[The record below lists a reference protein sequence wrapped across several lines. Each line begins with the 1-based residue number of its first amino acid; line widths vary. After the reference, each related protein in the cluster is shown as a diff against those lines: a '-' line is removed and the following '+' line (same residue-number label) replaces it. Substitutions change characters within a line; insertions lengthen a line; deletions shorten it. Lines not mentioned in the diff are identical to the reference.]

1 MNKKIFALGIL
12 LIAALCTVQASYW
25 TENPRWKKILWAP
38 AEVWYEVPAK
48 WSIVAADKYMN
59 GYIGEAIKQAKPE
72 IAPNEK
78 YTVILGV
85 RGDKEVKKYK
95 KFIPKQAEGYYL
107 KVSQEGIVIAGNDER
122 GLFYGIQSLLQHI
135 ANDIYEEVAVADW
148 PDMPFRG
155 TVEGF
160 YGTPWSHEAR
170 LSQLDFYGKNKMNVY
185 IYGPK
190 DDPWHRDKWRV
201 PYPEAEANRIAELV
215 EVAKKNYVNFY
226 WAIHPGVDIK
236 WNNEDRDALVAK
248 LEKMY
253 DLGVRAFAVFFD
265 DIWGEGTKADKQA
278 ELLNYVDNNFIQKK
292 KDVAPLI
299 MCPTEYNRGWANE
312 EKGYLRTLGSTL
324 NKGIEIMWTGNSVV
338 ACIDKPTMEWIN
350 ERIQRKAYIWLNFPV
365 NDFVRDHML
374 MGPLY
379 GNGKDIAPLVS
390 GFVSNPMEYAETS
403 KISLYGIADYCWN
416 TENYDEHSNWQKS
429 LQNILPSNS
438 MALGVFALY
447 NKDLGP
453 NGHGF
458 RREEGDEIKD
468 IAQKAIEGD
477 DAALDILAF
486 KCWELDEACDKLL
499 ADNSNPQL
507 IHELRPWLL
516 QGKLLADYGTTIC
529 NMKKVADGKI
539 SPSNMPLGIIDY
551 FNHLWNQARD
561 IRKQMYDNENNKA
574 MLHPYQTGTKLGTKV
589 LLPTLN
595 NLFTLATEKYNKEH
609 NSKYDTAAD
618 YNPFKV
624 KSTVKQLAL
633 LPVSVRG
640 SDVTVASALEVIN
653 WQAGGEFVV
662 ESDRPITFQGM
673 DFNFGVNGVAKNFK
687 LELLVDGNWREVSL
701 LHYADNDPVIHTGNE
716 LGGMTASALRITNIS
731 GAEQQVYFKDFK
743 FVRR

>member
-1 MNKKIFALGIL
+1 MNKRILTLGIL
-12 LIAALCTVQASYW
+12 LIAALCTVQAGYGND
-25 TENPRWKKILWAP
+25 NPKRKNIIQAP
-38 AEVWYEVPAK
+38 ADASYEIPAK
-48 WSIVAADKYMN
+48 WTIVAADKYIN
-59 GYIGEAIKQAKPE
+59 GYIGEALKEAKPE
-72 IAPNEK
+72 IAPKQK
-78 YTVILGV
+78 YKVTLGV
-85 RGDKEVKKYK
+85 KGDKEVKKYK
-95 KFIPKQAEGYYL
+95 KYIPTQAEGYYI
-107 KVSQEGIVIAGNDER
+107 KMSKDGIVIAGSDER
-122 GLFYGIQSLLQHI
+122 GLFYGVQSLLQDIKNGAYQEI
-135 ANDIYEEVAVADW
+135 AYSDW
-148 PDMPFRG
+148 PDGPFRG

-160 YGTPWSHEAR
+160 YGTPWSHAAR
-170 LSQLDFYGKNKMNVY
+170 LSQLEFYGKNKMNVY

-201 PYPEAEANRIAELV
+201 PYPEAEAKRIAELV

-236 WNNEDRDALVAK
+236 WTPEDRDALVAK

-278 ELLNYVDNNFIQKK
+278 ELLNYVDDNFIQKK

-312 EKGYLRTLGSTL
+312 QKGYLRTLGSTM
-324 NKGIEIMWTGNSVV
+324 NQGIEIMWTGNSVV
-338 ACIDKPTMEWIN
+338 ACIDKGTMEWIN
-350 ERIQRKAYIWLNFPV
+350 ERIQRKGYIWLNFPV

-379 GNGKDIAPLVS
+379 GNGLDIAPLVS

-416 TENYDEHSNWQKS
+416 MQEYDYQSNWQKS
-429 LQNILPSNS
+429 LRSILPGNYK
-438 MALGVFALY
+438 ALETFALY

-458 RREEGDEIKD
+458 RREEGEELKPTADAAIKGD
-468 IAQKAIEGD
+468 KEAIAAIAQK
-477 DAALDILAF
+477 
-486 KCWELDEACDKLL
+486 CQELNLACDLL
-499 ADNSNPQL
+499 LTDESNPQL

-516 QGKLLADYGTTIC
+516 QGKLLAEYGNTVC
-529 NMKKVADGKI
+529 KMKEVAEKKTKEY
-539 SPSNMPLGIIDY
+539 SFLNFENLY
-551 FNHLWNQARD
+551 AQARS
-561 IRKQMYDNENNKA
+561 IKKQMYDNENNNA

-595 NLFTLATEKYNKEH
+595 TLFTQATDAYNSINGTEFD
-609 NSKYDTAAD
+609 SSAD

-653 WQAGGEFVV
+653 WQDGGEFIV

-673 DFNFGVNGVAKNFK
+673 DFNFGINGVAKNFK
-687 LELLVDGNWREVSL
+687 LELKVGDNWREVSL
-701 LHYADNDPVIHTGNE
+701 LHYSENDPVIHTGNE

-731 GAEQQVYFKDFK
+731 GAEQQVYFKNFK
-743 FVRR
+743 FVKR

>member
-12 LIAALCTVQASYW
+12 LIAALCTVQAGYW
-25 TENPRWKKILWAP
+25 SQNPRYKKILWAP
-38 AEVWYEVPAK
+38 AEVWYDVPAQ
-48 WSIVAADKYMN
+48 WSVVAADKYMN
-59 GYIGEAIKQAKPE
+59 GYIGEAIKQAKPQ
-72 IAPNEK
+72 IAEGQK
-78 YTVILGV
+78 YTVTLGV
-85 RGDKEVKKYK
+85 KGDKEVKKYK

-107 KVSQEGIVIAGNDER
+107 KVSQEGVVVAGSDER
-122 GLFYGIQSLLQHI
+122 GLFYGIQSLI
-135 ANDIYEEVAVADW
+135 REMENGIYEEVAVADW
-148 PDMPFRG
+148 PDVPFRG

-190 DDPWHRDKWRV
+190 DDPWHRDKWRI

-278 ELLNYVDNNFIQKK
+278 ELLNYVDDNFIQKK

-324 NKGIEIMWTGNSVV
+324 NKGIEVMWTGNSVV
-338 ACIDKPTMEWIN
+338 ACIDKATMEWIN
-350 ERIQRKAYIWLNFPV
+350 ERIQRKGYIWLNFPV

-379 GNGKDIAPLVS
+379 GNGKDIAPFVS

-416 TENYDEHSNWQKS
+416 MDAYEFEANWHKS
-429 LQNILPSNS
+429 LRRILPSNYK
-438 MALGVFALY
+438 ALEIFALY

-458 RREEGDEIKD
+458 RREEGEELQPTAK
-468 IAQKAIEGD
+468 AAIEGD
-477 DAALDILAF
+477 AAALEALNQ
-486 KCWELDEACDKLL
+486 KCNELKLACDLL
-499 ADNSNPQL
+499 LVDDTNPQL

-516 QGKLLADYGTTIC
+516 QGKLLADYGNVVC
-529 NMKKVADGKI
+529 QMKKVAEKKTREYTFL
-539 SPSNMPLGIIDY
+539 NFENLY
-551 FNHLWNQARD
+551 AQARS
-561 IRKQMYDNENNKA
+561 IQKQMYDNENNKA
-574 MLHPYQTGTKLGTKV
+574 MLHPYQTGIKLGTKV
-589 LLPTLN
+589 LLPTIQT
-595 NLFTLATEKYNKEH
+595 LFTQATESYNKL
-609 NSKYDTAAD
+609 NGKALDTAAD

-640 SDVTVASALEVIN
+640 SDITVASALEVIN

-731 GAEQQVYFKDFK
+731 GAEQQVYFKNFK
-743 FVRR
+743 FIKR

>member
-1 MNKKIFALGIL
+1 MNKKIFTLGIL
-12 LIAALCTVQASYW
+12 LIAALCTVQAGYW
-25 TENPRWKKILWAP
+25 SQNPRYKKILWAP
-38 AEVWYEVPAK
+38 AEVWYDVPAQ
-48 WSIVAADKYMN
+48 WSVVAADKYVN
-59 GYIGEAIKQAKPE
+59 GYIGEAIKQAKPQ
-72 IAPNEK
+72 IAEGQK
-78 YTVILGV
+78 YTVTLGV
-85 RGDKEVKKYK
+85 KGDKEVKKYK

-107 KVSQEGIVIAGNDER
+107 KVSQEGVVVAGSDER
-122 GLFYGIQSLLQHI
+122 GLFYGIQSLI
-135 ANDIYEEVAVADW
+135 REMENGIYEEVAVADW
-148 PDMPFRG
+148 PDVPFRG

-190 DDPWHRDKWRV
+190 DDPWHRDKWRI

-278 ELLNYVDNNFIQKK
+278 ELLNYVDDNFIQKK

-338 ACIDKPTMEWIN
+338 ACIDKATMEWIN
-350 ERIQRKAYIWLNFPV
+350 ERIQRKGYIWLNFPV

-416 TENYDEHSNWQKS
+416 MDAYEFEANWHKS
-429 LQNILPSNS
+429 LRRILPSNYK
-438 MALGVFALY
+438 ALEIFALY

-458 RREEGDEIKD
+458 RREEGEELQPTAK
-468 IAQKAIEGD
+468 AAIEGD
-477 DAALDILAF
+477 AAALEALKQ
-486 KCWELDEACDKLL
+486 KCDELKLACDLL
-499 ADNSNPQL
+499 LVDDTNPQL

-516 QGKLLADYGTTIC
+516 QGKLLADYGNIVC
-529 NMKKVADGKI
+529 QMKKVAEKKTREYTFL
-539 SPSNMPLGIIDY
+539 NFENLY
-551 FNHLWNQARD
+551 AQARS
-561 IRKQMYDNENNKA
+561 IQKQMYDNENNKA
-574 MLHPYQTGTKLGTKV
+574 MLHPYQTGIKLGTKV
-589 LLPTLN
+589 LLPTIQT
-595 NLFTLATEKYNKEH
+595 LFTQATESYNKL
-609 NSKYDTAAD
+609 NGKALDTAAD

-640 SDVTVASALEVIN
+640 SDITVASALEVIN

-731 GAEQQVYFKDFK
+731 GAEQQVYFKNFK
-743 FVRR
+743 FIKR

>member
-1 MNKKIFALGIL
+1 MNKRILTLGFL
-12 LIAALCTVQASYW
+12 LVAALCTLQASNYW
-25 TENPRWKKILWAP
+25 TNPTIQQILWAP
-38 AEVWYEVPAK
+38 DTGWKELPQK
-48 WSIVAADKYMN
+48 WTVVAAEKYLN
-59 GYIGEAIKQAKPE
+59 GYIGDAFKQLKPE
-72 IAPNEK
+72 IAPK
-78 YTVILGV
+78 QACKVIMGV
-85 RGDKEVKKYK
+85 KGDKEVRKYK
-95 KFIPKQAEGYYL
+95 KLIPQKAEGYYL
-107 KVSQEGIVIAGNDER
+107 KISEKEIVIAGNDER
-122 GLFYGIQSLLQHI
+122 GLFYGVQTLLSI
-135 ANDIYEEVAVADW
+135 AGNGIYEEAAYADW
-148 PDMPFRG
+148 PDVPFRG

-170 LSQLDFYGKNKMNVY
+170 LSQLEFYGKNKMNVY

-201 PYPEAEANRIAELV
+201 PYPEAEAKRIAELV
-215 EVAKKNYVNFY
+215 EAAKKNYVNFY

-265 DIWGEGTKADKQA
+265 DIWGEGTKGDKQA
-278 ELLNYVDNNFIQKK
+278 ELLNYVDENFIQKK
-292 KDVAPLI
+292 EDVAPLI

-312 EKGYLRTLGSTL
+312 QKGYLRTLGANL
-324 NKGIEIMWTGNSVV
+324 NQGIEIMWTGNSVV
-338 ACIDKPTMEWIN
+338 ACIDKETMEWIN

-403 KISLYGIADYCWN
+403 KISLYGVADYCWN
-416 TENYDEHSNWQKS
+416 MQAYYEVNNWQKS
-429 LQNILPSNS
+429 LKSILPSNDK
-438 MALGVFALY
+438 ALGIFALY

-468 IAQKAIEGD
+468 IAQKALEGD
-477 DAALDILAF
+477 DASLDLLAF
-486 KCWELDEACDKLL
+486 KCWELNSACDKLL

-516 QGKLLADYGTTIC
+516 QGKLLAEYGTTIC
-529 NMKKVADGKI
+529 YMKKVADGKI
-539 SPSNMPLGIIDY
+539 NPTIMPLGVVGY
-551 FNHLWNQARD
+551 FNELWSHARN
-561 IRKQMYDNENNKA
+561 IRKQMYDNENNKE

-595 NLFTLATEKYNKEH
+595 SLFTLATEKYNKEH
-609 NSKYDTAAD
+609 GYKYDTTAD

-653 WQAGGEFVV
+653 WQAGGEFIV
-662 ESDRPITFQGM
+662 EGDRPITFQGM
-673 DFNFGVNGVAKNFK
+673 DFNFGINGVAKNFK

-701 LHYADNDPVIHTGNE
+701 LHYSDNDPVIHTGNE

-731 GAEQQVYFKDFK
+731 GQEQQVYFKNFK
-743 FVRR
+743 FVKR

>member
-1 MNKKIFALGIL
+1 MNKKIFTLGIL
-12 LIAALCTVQASYW
+12 LIAALCTVQAGYW
-25 TENPRWKKILWAP
+25 SQNPKYKKILWAP
-38 AEVWYEVPAK
+38 AEVWYDVPAQ
-48 WSIVAADKYMN
+48 WSVVAADKYMN
-59 GYIGEAIKQAKPE
+59 GYIGEAIKQAKPQ
-72 IAPNEK
+72 IAEGQK
-78 YTVILGV
+78 YTVTLGV
-85 RGDKEVKKYK
+85 KGDKEVKKYK

-107 KVSQEGIVIAGNDER
+107 KVSQEGVVVAGSDER
-122 GLFYGIQSLLQHI
+122 GLFYGIQSLI
-135 ANDIYEEVAVADW
+135 REMENGIYEEVAVADW
-148 PDMPFRG
+148 PDVPFRG

-190 DDPWHRDKWRV
+190 DDPWHRDKWRI

-278 ELLNYVDNNFIQKK
+278 ELLNYVDDNFIQKK

-324 NKGIEIMWTGNSVV
+324 NKGIEVMWTGNSVV
-338 ACIDKPTMEWIN
+338 ACIDKATMEWIN
-350 ERIQRKAYIWLNFPV
+350 ERIQRKGYIWLNFPV

-416 TENYDEHSNWQKS
+416 MDAYEFEANWEKS
-429 LQNILPSNS
+429 LRRILPSNYK
-438 MALGVFALY
+438 ALEIFALY

-458 RREEGDEIKD
+458 RREEGEELQPTAK
-468 IAQKAIEGD
+468 AAIEGD
-477 DAALDILAF
+477 AAALEALNQ
-486 KCWELDEACDKLL
+486 KCNELKLACDLL
-499 ADNSNPQL
+499 LVDDTNPQL

-516 QGKLLADYGTTIC
+516 QGKLLADYGNIVC
-529 NMKKVADGKI
+529 QMKKVAEKKTREYTFL
-539 SPSNMPLGIIDY
+539 NFENLY
-551 FNHLWNQARD
+551 AQARS
-561 IRKQMYDNENNKA
+561 IQKQMYDNENNKA
-574 MLHPYQTGTKLGTKV
+574 MLHPYQTGIKLGTKV
-589 LLPTLN
+589 LLPTIQT
-595 NLFTLATEKYNKEH
+595 LFTQATESYNKL
-609 NSKYDTAAD
+609 NGKALDTAAD

-640 SDVTVASALEVIN
+640 SDITVASALEVIN

-731 GAEQQVYFKDFK
+731 GAEQQVYFKNFK
-743 FVRR
+743 FIKR

>member
-38 AEVWYEVPAK
+38 AEIGYDVPAK
-48 WSIVAADKYMN
+48 WTIVAADKYKN

-72 IAPNEK
+72 IAPKQK
-78 YTVILGV
+78 YKVTLGV
-85 RGDKEVKKYK
+85 KGDKEVKKYNK
-95 KFIPKQAEGYYL
+95 YIPEQAEGYYL
-107 KVSQEGIVIAGNDER
+107 KISQKEIVIAGSDER

-135 ANDIYEEVAVADW
+135 ENGKYEEVAVADW
-148 PDMPFRG
+148 PDVPFRG

-170 LSQLDFYGKNKMNVY
+170 LSQLEFYGKNKMNVY

-236 WNNEDRDALVAK
+236 WTTEDRDALVAK

-278 ELLNYVDNNFIQKK
+278 ELLNYVDDNFIQKK

-312 EKGYLRTLGSTL
+312 AKGYLRTLGTTM

-338 ACIDKPTMEWIN
+338 ACIDKGTMEWIN

-379 GNGKDIAPLVS
+379 GNGQDIAPLVS

-403 KISLYGIADYCWN
+403 KISLYGIADYCWSM
-416 TENYDEHSNWQKS
+416 ENYDYQSNWEKS
-429 LQNILPSNS
+429 LRSILPGNDQ
-438 MALGVFALY
+438 ALKTFALY

-458 RREEGDEIKD
+458 RREEGEELKQTAQDAIGGNAEAIEAL
-468 IAQKAIEGD
+468 AQK
-477 DAALDILAF
+477 
-486 KCWELDEACDKLL
+486 CTELKLACDLL
-499 ADNSNPQL
+499 LVDETNPQL

-516 QGKLLADYGTTIC
+516 QGKLLADYGNIVC
-529 NMKKVADGKI
+529 EMRKVAEKKTKEYTFL
-539 SPSNMPLGIIDY
+539 NFENLY
-551 FNHLWNQARD
+551 AQARS
-561 IRKQMYDNENNKA
+561 IQKQMYNNENDKS

-589 LLPTLN
+589 LLPTIQT
-595 NLFTLATEKYNKEH
+595 LFTQAAEAYNKQNGKEL
-609 NSKYDTAAD
+609 DTAAD

-653 WQAGGEFVV
+653 WQDGGEFIV
-662 ESDRPITFQGM
+662 ESDRAITFQGM
-673 DFNFGVNGVAKNFK
+673 DFNFGINGVAKNFK
-687 LELLVDGNWREVSL
+687 LELLVNGNWREVSL
-701 LHYADNDPVIHTGNE
+701 LHYSENDPVIHTGNE

-731 GAEQQVYFKDFK
+731 GSEQQVYFKNFK
-743 FVRR
+743 FVKR

>member
-12 LIAALCTVQASYW
+12 LIAALCTVQAGYW
-25 TENPRWKKILWAP
+25 SQNPRYKKILWAP
-38 AEVWYEVPAK
+38 AEVWYDVPAQ
-48 WSIVAADKYMN
+48 WSVVAADKYMN
-59 GYIGEAIKQAKPE
+59 GYIGEAIKQAKPQ
-72 IAPNEK
+72 IAEGQK
-78 YTVILGV
+78 YTVTLGV
-85 RGDKEVKKYK
+85 KGDKEVKKYK

-107 KVSQEGIVIAGNDER
+107 KVSQEGVVVAGSDER
-122 GLFYGIQSLLQHI
+122 GLFYGIQSLI
-135 ANDIYEEVAVADW
+135 REMENGTYEEVAVADW
-148 PDMPFRG
+148 PDVPFRG

-324 NKGIEIMWTGNSVV
+324 NKGIEVMWTGNSVV
-338 ACIDKPTMEWIN
+338 ACIDKATMEWIN
-350 ERIQRKAYIWLNFPV
+350 ERIQRKGYIWLNFPV

-416 TENYDEHSNWQKS
+416 MDAYEFEQNWSKS
-429 LQNILPSNS
+429 LRRILPSNYK
-438 MALGVFALY
+438 ALEIFALY

-458 RREEGDEIKD
+458 RREEGDELQPTAK
-468 IAQKAIEGD
+468 AAIEGD
-477 DAALDILAF
+477 AAALEALNQ
-486 KCWELDEACDKLL
+486 KCNELKLACDLL
-499 ADNSNPQL
+499 LVDDTNPQL

-516 QGKLLADYGTTIC
+516 QGKLLADYGNIVC
-529 NMKKVADGKI
+529 QMKKVAEKKTKEYTFL
-539 SPSNMPLGIIDY
+539 NFENLY
-551 FNHLWNQARD
+551 AQARS
-561 IRKQMYDNENNKA
+561 IQKQMYDNENNKA
-574 MLHPYQTGTKLGTKV
+574 MLHPYQTGIKLGTKV
-589 LLPTLN
+589 LLPTIQT
-595 NLFTLATEKYNKEH
+595 LFTQATESYNKLNGKALE
-609 NSKYDTAAD
+609 TAAD

-640 SDVTVASALEVIN
+640 SDITVASALEVIN

-731 GAEQQVYFKDFK
+731 GAEQQVYFKNFK
-743 FVRR
+743 FIKR

>member
-1 MNKKIFALGIL
+1 MNKKIFTLGIL
-12 LIAALCTVQASYW
+12 LIAALCTVQAGYW
-25 TENPRWKKILWAP
+25 SQNPRYKKILWAP
-38 AEVWYEVPAK
+38 AEVWYDVPAQ
-48 WSIVAADKYMN
+48 WSVVAADKYMN
-59 GYIGEAIKQAKPE
+59 GYIGEAIKQAKPQ
-72 IAPNEK
+72 IAEGQK
-78 YTVILGV
+78 YTVTLGV
-85 RGDKEVKKYK
+85 KGDKEVKKYK

-107 KVSQEGIVIAGNDER
+107 KVSQEGVVVAGSDER
-122 GLFYGIQSLLQHI
+122 GLFYGIQSLI
-135 ANDIYEEVAVADW
+135 REMENGIYEEVAVADW
-148 PDMPFRG
+148 PDVPFRG

-190 DDPWHRDKWRV
+190 DDPWHRDKWRI

-338 ACIDKPTMEWIN
+338 ACIDKATMEWIN
-350 ERIQRKAYIWLNFPV
+350 ERIQRKGYIWLNFPV

-416 TENYDEHSNWQKS
+416 MDAYEFEANWHKS
-429 LQNILPSNS
+429 LRRILPSNYK
-438 MALGVFALY
+438 ALEIFALY

-458 RREEGDEIKD
+458 RREEGEELQPTAK
-468 IAQKAIEGD
+468 AAIEGD
-477 DAALDILAF
+477 AAALEALNQ
-486 KCWELDEACDKLL
+486 KCNELKLACDLL
-499 ADNSNPQL
+499 LVDDTNPQL

-516 QGKLLADYGTTIC
+516 QGKLLADYGNVVC
-529 NMKKVADGKI
+529 QMKKVAEKKTREYTFL
-539 SPSNMPLGIIDY
+539 NFENLY
-551 FNHLWNQARD
+551 AQARS
-561 IRKQMYDNENNKA
+561 IQKQMYDNENNKA
-574 MLHPYQTGTKLGTKV
+574 MLHPYQTGIKLGTKV
-589 LLPTLN
+589 LLPTIQT
-595 NLFTLATEKYNKEH
+595 LFTQATESYNKL
-609 NSKYDTAAD
+609 NGKALDTAAD

-640 SDVTVASALEVIN
+640 SDITVASALEVIN

-731 GAEQQVYFKDFK
+731 GAEQQVYFKNFK
-743 FVRR
+743 FIKR